1 MTIQREIEKAN
12 DVWLILVW
20 IYIAA
25 AVYSILYSSFFFK
38 EVIMS
43 AAGVGLLAN
52 YFIRNRKYKDDV
64 KTDEMAKRIS
74 GMSSN
79 FAFITAIAVI
89 AVLSIALDDNPGL
102 IDAKGV
108 LVLLAAVIVVSK
120 IAGHLY
126 YTKVKKEIGF

>member
-1 MTIQREIEKAN
+1 VKKEIEKAN
-12 DVWLILVW
+12 DVWLMLVW

-38 EVIMS
+38 ELIMS

-52 YFIRNRKYKDDV
+52 YFIRKRKCKDDMR
-64 KTDEMAKRIS
+64 TDEMAKRIS
-74 GMSSN
+74 GDS
-79 FAFITAIAVI
+79 
-89 AVLSIALDDNPGL
+89 
-102 IDAKGV
+102 KGV